1 MCAAYCKEYGLTFNA
16 AVSKIVIFSKNN
28 IDHVNLCPIILND
41 RIVEYTDTITYLGT
55 TICNKKGFTF
65 SSSNDLAKYYRATN
79 AILRAVNR
87 PSEEVLMTLLYS
99 CCMPILSYACSV
111 KEYPPRQMQE
121 CCTATNDALRF
132 IFGYHRWESIR
143 SLRESF
149 GFKSLTDIF
158 HITKR
163 KFDASLPAHHNP
175 IISHIARNMVIEQD
189 LMFVF
194 FSFFFPS
201 HALFRILIAFYLKMK
216 LAFLALMYTL

>member
-1 MCAAYCKEYGLTFNA
+1 MRQHT
-16 AVSKIVIFSKNN
+16 SNN
-28 IDHVNLCPIILND
+28 IDHANLCPILLNN
-41 RIVEYTDTITYLGT
+41 RVIEYTDTITYLGT
-55 TICNKKGFTF
+55 TIFSKKGFTF

-121 CCTATNDALRF
+121 FTTATNDALRF

-149 GFKSLTDIF
+149 GVK
-158 HITKR
+158 
-163 KFDASLPAHHNP
+163 
-175 IISHIARNMVIEQD
+175 
-189 LMFVF
+189 
-194 FSFFFPS
+194 
-201 HALFRILIAFYLKMK
+201 
-216 LAFLALMYTL
+216 